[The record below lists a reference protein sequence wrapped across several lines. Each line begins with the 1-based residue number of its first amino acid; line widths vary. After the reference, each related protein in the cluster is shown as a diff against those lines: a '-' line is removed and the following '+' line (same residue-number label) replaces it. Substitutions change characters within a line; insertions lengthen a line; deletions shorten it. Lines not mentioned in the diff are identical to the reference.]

1 VKAEMRVQDIVWGY
15 MRSVYNPWLSTN
27 WNKFDKKLREDLLF
41 FRDKLYGC
49 SSIDEIREA
58 MKMLVRLYISAP
70 NDVKDCFM
78 EMLKKTDEYYKK
90 NSIELDFGRM
100 LKQYK
105 VTILVKDNENRAVKS
120 AQITVM
126 YNGREIWKGVTPENG
141 KITLNLNEGKYTI
154 FASLSEEE
162 WYGLNIVELNVPQE
176 GEEKLIIIRR
186 HPRYETAKPI
196 LREGKS

>member
-15 MRSVYNPWLSTN
+15 MRSIYNPWLSTN

-196 LREGKS
+196 LREGKP

>member
-1 VKAEMRVQDIVWGY
+1 MRIQDLIWEY
-15 MRSVYNPWLSTN
+15 MRSIYNPWLSTN
-27 WNKFDKKLREDLLF
+27 WNKFDKKLREDLII
-41 FRDKLYGC
+41 FRDKLYEC
-49 SSIDEIREA
+49 SSVDEIRET
-58 MKMLVRLYISAP
+58 MKMLVKLYISAP
-70 NDVKDCFM
+70 NDVKECFM

-90 NSIELDFGRM
+90 NSVDLDFGRM

-126 YNGREIWKGVTPENG
+126 YNDREIWKGVTAENG
-141 KITLNLNEGKYTI
+141 KITLNLSEGKYTI
-154 FASLSEEE
+154 FASMSDEE

-176 GEEKLIIIRR
+176 GEEKLIIIKR

-196 LREGKS
+196 LKEGKS

>member
-1 VKAEMRVQDIVWGY
+1 MRVQDIVWGY
-15 MRSVYNPWLSTN
+15 MRSIYNPWLSTN

-78 EMLKKTDEYYKK
+78 EMLNKTDEYYKK

-196 LREGKS
+196 LREGKP

>member
-1 VKAEMRVQDIVWGY
+1 MRVQDIVWGY
-15 MRSVYNPWLSTN
+15 MRSIYNPWLSTN

-78 EMLKKTDEYYKK
+78 EMLNKTDEYYKK

-141 KITLNLNEGKYTI
+141 KITLNLNEGKYTV

-196 LREGKS
+196 LREGKP

>member
-1 VKAEMRVQDIVWGY
+1 
-15 MRSVYNPWLSTN
+15 MRSIYNPWLSTN

-196 LREGKS
+196 LREGKP

>member
-1 VKAEMRVQDIVWGY
+1 MRVQDIVWGY
-15 MRSVYNPWLSTN
+15 MRSIYNPWLSTN

-196 LREGKS
+196 LREGKP

>member
-1 VKAEMRVQDIVWGY
+1 MKAEMRVQDIVWGY
-15 MRSVYNPWLSTN
+15 MRSIYNPWLSTN

-78 EMLKKTDEYYKK
+78 EMLNKTDEYYKK

-141 KITLNLNEGKYTI
+141 KITLNLNEGKYTV

-196 LREGKS
+196 LREGKP

>member
-1 VKAEMRVQDIVWGY
+1 MRVQDIVWGY

>member
-1 VKAEMRVQDIVWGY
+1 VKAEMRIQDLIWEY
-15 MRSVYNPWLSTN
+15 MRSIYNPWLSTN
-27 WNKFDKKLREDLLF
+27 WNKFDKKLREDLII
-41 FRDKLYGC
+41 FRDKLYEC
-49 SSIDEIREA
+49 SSVDEIRET
-58 MKMLVRLYISAP
+58 MKMLVKLYISAP
-70 NDVKDCFM
+70 NDVKECFM

-90 NSIELDFGRM
+90 NSVDLDFGRM

-126 YNGREIWKGVTPENG
+126 YNGREIWKGVTAENG
-141 KITLNLNEGKYTI
+141 KITLNLSEGKYTI
-154 FASLSEEE
+154 FASMSDEE

-176 GEEKLIIIRR
+176 GEEKLIIIKR

-196 LREGKS
+196 LKEGKS

>member
-15 MRSVYNPWLSTN
+15 MRSIYNPWLSTN

-78 EMLKKTDEYYKK
+78 EMLNKTDEYYKK

-196 LREGKS
+196 LREGKP

>member
-1 VKAEMRVQDIVWGY
+1 
-15 MRSVYNPWLSTN
+15 MRSIYNPWLSTN
-27 WNKFDKKLREDLLF
+27 WNKFDKKLREDLII
-41 FRDKLYGC
+41 FRDKLYEC
-49 SSIDEIREA
+49 SSVDEIRET
-58 MKMLVRLYISAP
+58 MKMLVKLYISTP
-70 NDVKDCFM
+70 NDVKECFM

-90 NSIELDFGRM
+90 NSVDLDFGRM

-196 LREGKS
+196 LREGKP

>member
-1 VKAEMRVQDIVWGY
+1 MKAEMRVQDIVWGY
-15 MRSVYNPWLSTN
+15 MRSIYNPWLSTN

-196 LREGKS
+196 LREGKP

>member
-15 MRSVYNPWLSTN
+15 MRSIYNPWLSTN

-78 EMLKKTDEYYKK
+78 EMLNKTDEYYKK

-141 KITLNLNEGKYTI
+141 KITLNLNEGKYTV

-196 LREGKS
+196 LREGKP